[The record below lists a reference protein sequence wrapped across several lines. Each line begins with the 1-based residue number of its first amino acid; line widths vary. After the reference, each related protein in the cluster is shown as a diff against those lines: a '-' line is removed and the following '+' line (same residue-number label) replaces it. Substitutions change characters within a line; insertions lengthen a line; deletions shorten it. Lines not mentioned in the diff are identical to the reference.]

1 MRQFVQSHP
10 AYQHDSVIRPEIAHD
25 LLMTCQGIGEGRI
38 HCPELLGDITIDR
51 YVTRVAR
58 ARLCCFDVG
67 AALHTSLSL
76 HPTYFVMCSVTAKPL
91 HYFVTLF

>member
-51 YVTRVAR
+51 YVTRVSVPR
-58 ARLCCFDVG
+58 ARLRCFDVG
-67 AALHTSLSL
+67 LHFIFGCRSTRI
-76 HPTYFVMCSVTAKPL
+76 MCSVSVKPL
-91 HYFVTLF
+91 HYFATLP